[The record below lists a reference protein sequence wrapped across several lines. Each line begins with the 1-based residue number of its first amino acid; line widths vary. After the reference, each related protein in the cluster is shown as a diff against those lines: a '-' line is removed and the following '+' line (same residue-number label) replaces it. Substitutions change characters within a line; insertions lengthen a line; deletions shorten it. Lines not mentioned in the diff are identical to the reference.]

1 MLEKMVRVSAT
12 AIVCAEFMEN
22 RLDAVWRTL
31 RSDLMS
37 SIKEQGRLVP
47 DQIIQPPT
55 IARVDNLGTEFYMT
69 ALVMRA
75 MQ

>member
-12 AIVCAEFMEN
+12 AIVCAEYMEN
-22 RLDAVWRTL
+22 RLDGVWRTL

-37 SIKEQGRLVP
+37 SITGQGRLVD

-55 IARVDNLGTEFYMT
+55 VARVDQFGTEFYMT
-69 ALVMRA
+69 ALVL
-75 MQ
+75 QDIK